1 MLDTEKAMTK
11 LAYSISDIRKSV
23 AKELAEYLEYI
34 SKQIWSDFNP
44 KVANSISSD
53 YAEYYDVIR
62 HLKYAL
68 VSLFPVENIERSK
81 QKTWVK

>member
-1 MLDTEKAMTK
+1 MKAEINHPCKYGLPNM
-11 LAYSISDIRKSV
+11 SV
-23 AKELAEYLEYI
+23 HI
-34 SKQIWSDFNP
+34 G
-44 KVANSISSD
+44 D

-81 QKTWVK
+81 QKT